1 MNRAL
6 FDFNP
11 ALWLPTQDKAVLEY
25 CRNIKRE
32 EMEIT
37 NENGYSIRVVPHPCS
52 AITAE
57 LFNWIYRSDVE
68 DKKTVIVFPNSW
80 RNVYTAA
87 VQLCNR
93 FNVSGRNIHAFCMD
107 EWADED
113 GNVAPITYGISLGG
127 AFMSEFYM
135 RFREDL
141 RPPLRQM
148 HYYTNENIGYYSDL
162 IDEVGDGG
170 ADLIISATGWVGHT
184 AFIDPHTKKFS
195 ANSLE
200 EFLELPAG
208 FVDNHRLTII
218 QNSNGFSSGDLY
230 HTPRYS
236 VSIGPRDVMHARDH
250 LERHDL
256 GNVGGYSSWER
267 MISRLQLYGPVCMEV
282 PASIYQLT
290 KGTIYVS
297 EEMARPIEP
306 LDLYAL

>member
-1 MNRAL
+1 MNRSL
-6 FDFNP
+6 FDFSP
-11 ALWLPTQDKAVLEY
+11 AAWLPTQDKAVLEY

-37 NENGYSIRVVPHPCS
+37 NENGYSVRVVPHPCS

-57 LFNWIYRSDVE
+57 LFHRIYRSDVE

-80 RNVYTAA
+80 RDVYVAA
-87 VQLCNR
+87 VEMCNR
-93 FNVSGRNIHAFCMD
+93 YNVSGRNIHAFCMD
-107 EWADED
+107 EFADEH
-113 GNVAPITYGISLGG
+113 GNVAPITYGLSLGG
-127 AFMSEFYM
+127 FFMREFYLS
-135 RFREDL
+135 FREDL
-141 RPPLRQM
+141 RPPLEQM

-162 IDEVGDGG
+162 IDEAGNGG
-170 ADLIISATGWVGHT
+170 ADLIISATGWIGHT
-184 AFIDPHTKKFS
+184 AFIDPGTKKF
-195 ANSLE
+195 AADSLE
-200 EFLELPAG
+200 EFLQLPAG
-208 FVDNHRLTII
+208 FVDNHRLTVA
-218 QNSNGFSSGDLY
+218 QNSLSCDCGDMY

-256 GNVGGYSSWER
+256 GSLGGYSAWER

-297 EEMARPIEP
+297 EDMARPIET
-306 LDLYAL
+306 LDLNAM

>member
-1 MNRAL
+1 MNRSL
-6 FDFNP
+6 FDFAPP
-11 ALWLPTQDKAVLEY
+11 AWLPTQDKTVLEY

-52 AITAE
+52 AVTIE

-80 RNVYTAA
+80 RNLYSAA
-87 VQLCNR
+87 VQMCNH

-113 GNVAPITYGISLGG
+113 GNVAPITYGPSLGG
-127 AFMSEFYM
+127 HFMREFYLN
-135 RFREDL
+135 FREDL
-141 RPPLRQM
+141 RPKLSQM

-162 IDEVGDGG
+162 IDETGEGG
-170 ADLIISATGWVGHT
+170 ADLIISATGWIGHT
-184 AFIDPHTKKFS
+184 AFIDPHTKKF
-195 ANSLE
+195 AAETLE
-200 EFLELPAG
+200 EFMQLPAG
-208 FVDNHRLTII
+208 FVDNHRLTIV
-218 QNSNGFSSGDLY
+218 QNSGGFGSGDLY

-256 GNVGGYSSWER
+256 GYCGGYSSWER

-282 PASIYQLT
+282 PASLYQLT

-297 EEMARPIEP
+297 ENMARPIETM
-306 LDLYAL
+306 DLIAF